1 MSARTPEN
9 LHGFLMLDDAFTDAN
24 RGAGTTAT
32 QGDPSPDMPQ
42 PDGNSGYL
50 ELRQVGDALTNTEYR
65 ALAVSSG
72 GASNTGAGGAYA
84 WRPTTSTDDTD
95 YRGWVAWRHLMDM
108 YRPGI
113 GSAKDLSAVRM
124 SDGTVIIACTSS
136 SNPTVLHRAP
146 DASSWSAVTVDS
158 SVTVTGGVSPTALVR
173 VPRDGGERAL
183 LFQVQRRGLHPSPA
197 DVYSIHAYA
206 SDDGGATWSQ
216 VVYGGQ
222 GFTVPSTSTPRLMTA
237 AYHDGYLTVLVENL
251 DGGTTTWYHLVSSD
265 MGASW
270 VEVENYN
277 SGGALA
283 THDPQAFTTPLGQ
296 VCIVYRVPTNTIRVV
311 IKSTPYQPITGNP
324 TLGTVTQLGN
334 RSAYTYS
341 IHWATIGTDGR
352 VYIQARETGANAD
365 NIDMWVINPDQPST
379 VYDED
384 ARYYLRGALRTG
396 DITECLGEP
405 GSGTNISPP
414 ICVEYRDQL
423 LYAGPVVTN
432 AGTYGT
438 SLWFAHFGGYSSIDW
453 RDAGADFDAAST
465 RAEHGGVYIPVDIPT
480 NWGTATMTTSG
491 SFTEEIGTDGLLHIN
506 LPSGGGLNRY
516 NADMAMMTGSPTP
529 GVLNGFAL
537 FSNVDVS
544 ASSATATG
552 DTMLEA
558 HFMQAG
564 PKRVSIA
571 VGLLDTTAELYDI
584 DGAAT
589 SLGSAS
595 GLTAGAKD
603 YLLVSSFDGG
613 STADVGLFWRENG
626 GTLWTKVATAS
637 ITPGTTGGTAKLAIE
652 MDNYDGSSYFE
663 NDLKVGIMSMMSVQD
678 GGVVQWPISHP
689 AAWPE
694 SLSGRPFPMTPHDL
708 AAGRQVYAAG
718 GPAYFGDAW
727 TVGTRYAR
735 GLHQLDPT
743 ISPSPAVYW
752 ESTDTTE
759 QILEWDLTTADRP
772 LDGTIGIYLG
782 GCNFRT
788 AYLEEWNGA
797 AWVATATIDLAT
809 GTNGLSYTLD
819 GKVLTAAGT
828 GTAATRYI
836 HMDELADCTVVLDTG
851 GTATAKR
858 VSKNSEGVWD
868 PGHSRKPL
876 VRLDSTHGVTSGTCD
891 LCASSVVV
899 LVHDRTT
906 ARTKYRLRIPASQAV
921 PDPGYRVGTCLIG
934 PMVYIPQVYDWGRQ
948 MEARPNVD
956 VTEGRDG
963 RRFATRRGAPRRS
976 VEVSWPGGTD
986 TTHVYDLN
994 PDHWEPASGYAAAG
1008 VVADAQKLE
1017 AMVLR
1022 ADGPRIPAVYVA
1034 RAPQPGSATQ
1044 TIIGAGTHLYGRLS
1058 DRIRRTAV
1066 LGNEYSSEVQT
1077 IDSITIEE
1085 EV

>member
-453 RDAGADFDAAST
+453 RDAGADETAEST
-465 RAEHGGVYIPVDIPT
+465 RSTAGGVYIPVDVPG
-480 NWGTATMTTSG
+480 NWGNFTVTTSG
-491 SFTEEIGTDGLLHIN
+491 TFAESIL
-506 LPSGGGLNRY
+506 S
-516 NADMAMMTGSPTP
+516 TGRLQ
-529 GVLNGFAL
+529 V
-537 FSNVDVS
+537 
-544 ASSATATG
+544 
-552 DTMLEA
+552 
-558 HFMQAG
+558 
-564 PKRVSIA
+564 
-571 VGLLDTTAELYDI
+571 
-584 DGAAT
+584 
-589 SLGSAS
+589 
-595 GLTAGAKD
+595 TAGASSGDLYDAAQTIVGTGLSFNQIVIWSGVLINDGGDETTDQVVLSVRLYEGGDVVSPQLYLDDDGVKLANVTTGFTVSSGITAGRKD
-603 YLLVSSFDGG
+603 WMLVSSFDQG
-613 STADVGLFWRENG
+613 STVTVGVFWRAYG
-626 GTLWTKVATAS
+626 DQVWTYAGVGTDTPTAS
-637 ITPGTTGGTAKLAIE
+637 GITTQTTSITCRYRNSATDVEFGPIMTMGVL
-652 MDNYDGSSYFE
+652 DDGV
-663 NDLKVGIMSMMSVQD
+663 L
-678 GGVVQWPISHP
+678 QWPLSHP

-851 GTATAKR
+851 GTATARR